1 MEVTPDKITKYFGD
15 AKVQARQVAKD
26 CWKCYLLHN
35 KESKKYI
42 GFILVI
48 MNFNTP
54 EYYPF
59 KGNTRTKAISAT
71 EINLYTSLRGSMRA
85 LTIAYYQKG
94 KIPFHPNSNIII
106 KEDKVVLKNQ
116 RKIKNNK
123 EEKTNLKRR
132 KK

>member
-1 MEVTPDKITKYFGD
+1 
-15 AKVQARQVAKD
+15 
-26 CWKCYLLHN
+26 
-35 KESKKYI
+35 
-42 GFILVI
+42 
-48 MNFNTP
+48 
-54 EYYPF
+54 
-59 KGNTRTKAISAT
+59 
-71 EINLYTSLRGSMRA
+71 MRA

-106 KEDKVVLKNQ
+106 KEDKIVLKNQ